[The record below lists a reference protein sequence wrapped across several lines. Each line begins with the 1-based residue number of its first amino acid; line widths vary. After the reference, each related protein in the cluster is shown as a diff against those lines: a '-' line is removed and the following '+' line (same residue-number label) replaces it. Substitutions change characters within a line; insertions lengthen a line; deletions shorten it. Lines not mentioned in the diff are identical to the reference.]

1 MNECI
6 LTYIDIYKWASKL
19 LVMFSLYFYYL
30 FIIVTTTINRLLLLN
45 FPIIIE
51 LETILFILRYGT
63 ITFFFFFF
71 LKLGY
76 NFNRSV
82 VKKFFLSLRFS
93 RYTTIQFIK
102 TICSF

>member
-1 MNECI
+1 MKIYKMNECI

-51 LETILFILRYGT
+51 LRNYSFY
-63 ITFFFFFF
+63 ITV
-71 LKLGY
+71 L
-76 NFNRSV
+76 
-82 VKKFFLSLRFS
+82 
-93 RYTTIQFIK
+93 
-102 TICSF
+102 